1 MFYIEITTNMAKLYF
16 NTRDEMTCIDT
27 DKIALVKADGNYS
40 KVVYI
45 NGKEINLTFGISK
58 MDTIL
63 KENND
68 RRNKFVK
75 IGRSYILNHFFVF
88 KIEPLKQTMLLSDG
102 EKYTIKVSLPK
113 KTLKA
118 YKDAIRKI
126 KTQQDKTIEQ

>member
-1 MFYIEITTNMAKLYF
+1 MAKLYF

-68 RRNKFVK
+68 KRNKFVK

-118 YKDAIRKI
+118 YKDAIRKT
-126 KTQQDKTIEQ
+126 KTQHDKTIDQ

>member
-1 MFYIEITTNMAKLYF
+1 MAKLYF